1 MSIKL
6 NKQTHE
12 KEQICVLLKQSI
24 MNADYELECII
35 GGNYS
40 LGSNISSQQFQK
52 ILSRINNK
60 KEYNARTP
68 EDKLVVSFPMDTK
81 FNNIRVVINGFGSIN
96 QYCITEKLDSIIHN
110 VIFEEKRYV
119 NEKINRLKVP
129 NYTLKFNQKSERLME
144 ADTAIIRELLRDWRD
159 IPKVFRY
166 KKQHRYITMP
176 DRMFSVD
183 CSIVRTSGYEDR
195 EMAVKDIIE
204 QELVNTV
211 VKPLDEKA
219 SFSEWWKTQI
229 RTPGAMVKVRN
240 VNIYYKTLKESRVF
254 ENDYLYEVEIEFLND
269 ATTPGDGT
277 LPKTIR
283 QEYIEATDKEAYILG
298 IFARFFKQIGMVL
311 QCIQDSFYLISNT
324 ESIDAMDEYVK
335 LTGVRQGV
343 ENMFFGPLPT
353 ELDNNKLIEFPPHA
367 YDDMNVAYENGNII
381 MDYCVTEKSD
391 GARNLLFIDSTGR
404 CFLVSRDS
412 MNPIRFM
419 GITIPEYA
427 NSVFDGEY
435 IENDLKC
442 EFLNKYYM
450 FDAYY
455 VKGRNVMRQPFGR
468 GREPGGRLYE
478 FTKFADI
485 FQSGV
490 GVMINNIELVKMP
503 LNAIKY
509 MFRIERKTFLF
520 GESSKT
526 PAVNRNYNMIF
537 KQCGILLNKMNT
549 EYGGY
554 LDEGHMFSYKTD
566 GLILTPVE
574 LGVFQTNTNVTVP
587 NHILSASRSW
597 SLVYKWKALSHLS
610 IDFRVEFHK
619 DIKTNDLVTLYIGTQ
634 KYVRCQLLCRN
645 YDSQLWIDKNMRG
658 RKPVQTRQNGQLK
671 WLNGSLQL
679 NDNMSLV
686 NMPEEIP
693 FKPAYPFVGAR
704 DIDGNV
710 QIMTH
715 ECLLPISAVGGAIK
729 CVNGD
734 IIFNGCVVEF
744 TYDPIT
750 KNSQHDAKYENEA
763 MRWLP
768 HKVRYGKAPNALNT
782 CLGIWNL
789 IHSPVARETMTDG
802 LTLAR
807 AAEIKNINYYLSGRF
822 ALTTGLKKFNN
833 FVKNWA
839 LERYMKQ
846 MTTPRVMDIACGK
859 LGDFFKYA
867 KLGAGTLV
875 GIEYNPD
882 NLNNPVDGAAARVLN
897 SISDNPR
904 IKALASKTM
913 VILGDMTLN
922 IADGSAALDELGR
935 YYLDVLYGRQRP
947 STNFNAKHAKFYN
960 IGTDGF
966 NLIVC
971 NYAIHY
977 AMGTYAAID
986 NFFENIGQN
995 LRQFGYFIGTCL
1007 DGNMILDEL
1016 NTSGGYLEGKIN
1028 GNVVWFIDGRESI
1041 RQTNTSVIYD
1051 ENGQILS
1058 NISAN
1063 QYSTNEPH
1071 LIGPG
1076 CAVDMYFETFNT
1088 ISSEN
1093 FVDVRFLEHVAK
1105 KYSLKLVETRTF
1117 LETPGNMLSEW
1128 EATHDPNKRARPDD
1142 DNNDTQTI
1150 TQMVSEIRKEKALN
1164 SWAKYQ
1170 RYFVFQK
1177 IPNP

>member
-12 KEQICVLLKQSI
+12 KEQICTLLKQSI

-60 KEYNARTP
+60 KEYQAKTP
-68 EDKLVVSFPMDTK
+68 EDKLIINFPMDTK

-96 QYCITEKLDSIIHN
+96 QYCMSEKLDSIIHN
-110 VIFEEKRYV
+110 VIFEEKKYV
-119 NEKINRLKVP
+119 SEKINRLKVP
-129 NYTLKFNQKSERLME
+129 DYTLKFNQKSERLME
-144 ADTAIIRELLRDWRD
+144 PDTAIIRELLRDWRD

-166 KKQHRYITMP
+166 KKLHKYVTMP
-176 DRMFSVD
+176 DRMFSID

-195 EMAVKDIIE
+195 DMSIREVLDQDLMNNVI
-204 QELVNTV
+204 
-211 VKPLDEKA
+211 KPADEKSA
-219 SFSEWWKTQI
+219 FSEWWKTQVKN
-229 RTPGAMVKVRN
+229 PSALVKVRD
-240 VNIYYKTLKESRVF
+240 VNIYYKALKESRVF
-254 ENDYLYEVEIEFLND
+254 ENDYIYEVEIEFHND
-269 ATTPGDGT
+269 ATTPGEGT

-283 QEYIEATDKEAYILG
+283 QEYVEAGDKEAFVLG
-298 IFARFFKQIGMVL
+298 IFTKFFKQIGIVL

-324 ESIDAMDEYVK
+324 ESIEAIGEYVK
-335 LTGVRQGV
+335 LTGVRAGV
-343 ENMFFGPLPT
+343 ENLFFGPLPT

-367 YDDMNVAYENGNII
+367 YEDMNVAYENGNII

-391 GARNLLFIDSTGR
+391 GFRNLLFINSAGR

-419 GITIPEYA
+419 GLTIPEYA

-435 IENDLKC
+435 IENDLKG
-442 EFLNKYYM
+442 EFLNKFYM
-450 FDAYY
+450 FDAYF
-455 VKGRNVMRQPFGR
+455 VKGRNIMRQPFGR

-478 FTKFADI
+478 FTKFAEV

-490 GVMINNIELVKMP
+490 GVMINNMELAKMP
-503 LNAIKY
+503 TGASKY
-509 MFRIERKTFLF
+509 MFRVERKTFLF

-526 PAVNRNYNMIF
+526 PSTIRNPGLIF
-537 KQCGILLNKMNT
+537 KQCGVLLNKMNT

-554 LDEGHMFSYKTD
+554 LEEGHMFSYKTD

-574 LGVFQTNTNVTVP
+574 LGVFQTNIQSTIP
-587 NHILSASRSW
+587 NHILSSSRSW
-597 SLVYKWKALSHLS
+597 GLVYKWKALSHLS

-619 DIKTNDLVTLYIGTQ
+619 DMKTNELVTLYIGTQ
-634 KYVRCQLLCRN
+634 KYVRCQLLARN
-645 YDSQLWIDKNMRG
+645 YDSQVWLDKNAGG
-658 RKPVQTRQNGQLK
+658 RKPAPQKQVQQK

-679 NDNMSLV
+679 NDGMSLA

-704 DIDGNV
+704 DMEGNI

-729 CVNGD
+729 CENGD
-734 IIFNGCVVEF
+734 IIFNGCVAEF
-744 TYDPIT
+744 TYDPHPA
-750 KNSQHDAKYENEA
+750 SQYENEA
-763 MRWLP
+763 MRWIP

-789 IHSPVARETMTDG
+789 IHSPVSRETMTEG

-833 FVKNWA
+833 FVKNWS
-839 LERYMKQ
+839 LERYMTQ
-846 MTTPRVMDIACGK
+846 MTTPRVLDIACGK
-859 LGDFFKYA
+859 LGDYFKYA
-867 KLGAGTLV
+867 KLGAGTVV
-875 GIEYNPD
+875 GLEYNPD

-897 SISDNPR
+897 AVGDNPR
-904 IKALASKTM
+904 IKALAAKTLL
-913 VILGDMTLN
+913 ILGDMTKN
-922 IADGSAALDELGR
+922 IADGSAATDELGR
-935 YYLDVLYGRQRP
+935 YYLDVLYGRHRP
-947 STNFNAKHAKFYN
+947 STNFNPKHAKFYN
-960 IGTDGF
+960 LGTDGF

-977 AMGTYAAID
+977 AMGSFETIN

-995 LRQFGYFIGTCL
+995 LRQQGYFIGTCL

-1016 NTSGGYLEGKIN
+1016 NAAGGYLEGKIN
-1028 GNVVWFIDGRESI
+1028 GNIVWFVDGR
-1041 RQTNTSVIYD
+1041 QTTTLSSNGVLYE
-1051 ENGQILS
+1051 ENGQTLS
-1058 NISAN
+1058 GIPVN
-1063 QYSTNEPH
+1063 QYTTSAPH

-1088 ISSEN
+1088 ISREN
-1093 FVDVRFLEHVAK
+1093 FVDVRYLEHIAK
-1105 KYSLKLVETRTF
+1105 GYGLKLVDTRTF
-1117 LETPGNMLSEW
+1117 LESPGNLLSEW
-1128 EATHDPNKRARPDD
+1128 EATHDPTKKPRGGRDD
-1142 DNNDTQTI
+1142 EESQTI
-1150 TQMVSEIRKEKALN
+1150 AQMVAEIRKEKALN
-1164 SWAKYQ
+1164 TWAKYQ

-1177 IPNP
+1177 VPDN